1 MIETLRGIP
10 GIEGAADVAVVPISG
25 NAAGNNVWLETT
37 GAPAQINGL
46 FNRVSPGYF
55 STMRIPMIAGRD
67 FTESDTSTSTA
78 VAIVN
83 RTFVRNAANG
93 ENPLGRRLKVEA
105 TPSRPES
112 TFEIVGVVE
121 DALYLDLRQ
130 TPKPGVFFAST
141 QAREPNEYLQV
152 ALRSGLPAGSVTAA
166 VTDAIREIHP
176 EVVVSFTGL
185 KKQILDTLVRERLMA
200 ALSGFFGV
208 IAALLAV
215 VGLYGV
221 IAYSVAR
228 RTNEIGVRMA
238 LGASHR
244 NVLGMI
250 LREALLLVA
259 VGITAGA
266 ALAILV
272 GRTARSLLF
281 ALEPWDP
288 ITLAIAAGALAIVA
302 LAASYLPAR
311 SASRISPTAAL
322 RVE

>member
-1 MIETLRGIP
+1 
-10 GIEGAADVAVVPISG
+10 
-25 NAAGNNVWLETT
+25 
-37 GAPAQINGL
+37 
-46 FNRVSPGYF
+46 
-55 STMRIPMIAGRD
+55 
-67 FTESDTSTSTA
+67 
-78 VAIVN
+78 
-83 RTFVRNAANG
+83 
-93 ENPLGRRLKVEA
+93 
-105 TPSRPES
+105 
-112 TFEIVGVVE
+112 
-121 DALYLDLRQ
+121 
-130 TPKPGVFFAST
+130 VFFAST